1 MHTLITIPFSP
12 YNEKARWAL
21 QRFGIAFR
29 ERGYMPMLHMPAVAW
44 ATRFGRDGK
53 ADRVSSR
60 LSTPVLLME
69 SGERL
74 CDSQDIVRWVDRTA
88 ATSATTLY
96 PVPEVEAL
104 EKEFDNGLGAHARRI
119 AYGLGGE
126 VDGAFAQLAK
136 RNVGRVQYGVV
147 RAFAPVIIAMIRKG
161 LRIDPARVERS
172 LEAARKIFAATSE
185 RLATARFFFEDRVT
199 AADMA
204 WACMASPLLLP
215 TPDDGFGA
223 DLPRLSEVVPRARD
237 LALELRETVAGRHA
251 MTMFREHRRHVV
263 TPRS

>member
-29 ERGYMPMLHMPAVAW
+29 ERGYMPMLHVPAVAW
-44 ATRFGRDGK
+44 ATRMGRHGK
-53 ADRVSSR
+53 SDRVSSR
-60 LSTPVLLME
+60 LSTPVLVTA

-74 CDSQDIVRWVDRTA
+74 CDSQDIVRWADHEA
-88 ATSATTLY
+88 ATPQTTLY
-96 PVPEVEAL
+96 PNDDVAVL

-126 VDGAFAQLAK
+126 VKGAFADLAR
-136 RNVGRVQYGVV
+136 RNVGRMQAGVA
-147 RAFAPVIIAMIRKG
+147 RAFEPVLVHLIRKG
-161 LRIDPARVERS
+161 LRIEPAKVERS
-172 LEAARKIFAATSE
+172 IDEARKVFGAASE
-185 RLATARFFFEDRVT
+185 RLGSARFFFEDRFT

-215 TPDDGFGA
+215 TREDGFGA
-223 DLPRLSEVVPRARD
+223 ELPPLDDVVPRARA

-251 MTMFREHRRHVV
+251 MAMFREHRRHVV
-263 TPRS
+263 VSAP